1 MTHHGAAP
9 WQIRPGAG
17 SPDRP
22 ANRLPRVFGLAPSGP
37 VSSFADMTRPLAVLL
52 VATAVS
58 LPSTTRSAEIDAEDF
73 ARLRGQV
80 GAHDESIESF
90 RRQLQRTE
98 AEVVRLSREIDALRQ
113 TLANQRDLATQAQIK
128 ALADQVQEL
137 EKRRVTDNKE
147 VLAALDRLART
158 PSAPPPAPV
167 ASEPVRPVNTGP
179 ELPAEYHEHTIET
192 GQTLSSVITEYNRQ
206 LGYKVTLA
214 HVLKANPE
222 IKDPR
227 RIRVGQKIRIPQV
240 K

>member
-1 MTHHGAAP
+1 
-9 WQIRPGAG
+9 
-17 SPDRP
+17 
-22 ANRLPRVFGLAPSGP
+22 
-37 VSSFADMTRPLAVLL
+37 MTRLLAVLL

-58 LPSTTRSAEIDAEDF
+58 LPCATRSAEIDAEDY
-73 ARLRGQV
+73 ARLQGRLD
-80 GAHDESIESF
+80 AHDESIESF

-98 AEVVRLSREIDALRQ
+98 AEVVKLSREIDALRQ
-113 TLANQRDLATQAQIK
+113 SLANQRDVATQAQIK
-128 ALADQVQEL
+128 ALADQVQDL
-137 EKRRVTDNKE
+137 EKRRVNDNKE

-158 PSAPPPAPV
+158 AAVPPPAPV
-167 ASEPVRPVNTGP
+167 IQEPARPANTGP
-179 ELPAEYHEHTIET
+179 ELPAEYHEHVIES

-227 RIRVGQKIRIPQV
+227 KIRVGQKVRIPQV